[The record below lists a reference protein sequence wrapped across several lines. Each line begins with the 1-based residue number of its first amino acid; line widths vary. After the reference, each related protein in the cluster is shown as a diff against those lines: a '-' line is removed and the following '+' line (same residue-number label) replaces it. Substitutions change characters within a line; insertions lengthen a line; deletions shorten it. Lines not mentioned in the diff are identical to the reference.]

1 MNNKK
6 DTSGTAGYLVREV
19 LCNVSNNFS
28 IDYQAVGIITYELMF
43 GYRPYIG
50 KSKH

>member
-6 DTSGTAGYLVREV
+6 DTSGTAGYLVSEV